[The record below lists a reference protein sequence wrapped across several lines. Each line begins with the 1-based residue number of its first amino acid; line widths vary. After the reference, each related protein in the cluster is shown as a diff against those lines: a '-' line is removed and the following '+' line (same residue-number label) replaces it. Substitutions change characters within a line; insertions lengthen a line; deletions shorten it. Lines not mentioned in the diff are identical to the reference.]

1 MPGHAAWRNNVR
13 VGSVPEL
20 NPEQRAA
27 VEHGE
32 GPLLIIAGPG
42 SGKTRVIT
50 ERIVYLLDGP
60 GARALPENILALTY
74 TEKAAG
80 EMQWRVRNALPDL
93 DARLDIST
101 FHAFCYKV
109 LAEHSFDQQLLDN
122 IDLWIF
128 LRRRLRALALERYR
142 KLAEP
147 GAFLHDLNEF
157 FSRCQ
162 DELVEPD
169 HFAAY
174 VAALRSRL
182 GEPGKAD
189 RLDLDEVEKQ
199 EELARVFRRSRE
211 LLEEAGC
218 TSFGSLISETLRLWD
233 REPAVLAGLR
243 ERLRYVLVDEF
254 QDSNYAQMELLKR
267 LLAPPFNLTAVGDDD
282 QAIYRFRGASHGTF
296 QMFDRAFPG
305 HRTVYLNRNYRSSR
319 RILRASQ
326 AVIEKN
332 TGRYDSKP
340 PLRTENPDG
349 ARVYLVESAD
359 DRGEAAWVANEV
371 QRLARGGQRL
381 GDLAVLYRGHLHR
394 ERLVAEFRRRG
405 IPFDIRGL
413 SILRTAMARDL
424 VALLHLIQSPQHNV
438 SLTRVLLAPRWNFPE
453 DLLVEACQRASQAR
467 SSLYTAIRA
476 TEQTLIAGDL
486 RRTGWKDLEGL
497 LGRLREMA
505 RMAPVTVLFDRLIEE
520 LGLGP
525 RAQGVQGLDRDCVIA
540 FRKFLEA
547 WEQKNETGRLEPA
560 GSESEDQGTAL
571 DEFME
576 YFQYFLEAGG
586 QIEAPEPPPGSN
598 AVQMMTVHAAKGLEF
613 PVVFVLS
620 VARQRFPST
629 EKRPVIEFPEALR
642 KDPPAPPGIH
652 LQEERRLFYV
662 AMTRARERLYVSTY
676 GKPGRKLPI
685 FVEDLLSDPA
695 VSAQDIERIKAA
707 ATVQTRPDSPGSQAG
722 VAALRADRSGR
733 VPPPKRGCDDKGQG
747 RLFPDEEEA
756 AWLHPDLEAWA
767 RRPAGDGTEPGRL
780 PGLSATAVETYR
792 TCPLRFKFRHLLK
805 LQTAPLAELTF
816 GSVMHESIRHYFK
829 LRQQGAVPFEDVE
842 RFFLHAWKDSGFQD
856 DDHAEQAKRIGL
868 DQLCEFVRLHNA
880 LPLPRQAATEQGFSF
895 EVDGVRVQGR
905 IDLVQTLAAETGAEG
920 VSAPER
926 LPALP
931 AATALSEG
939 SEVELIDFKTGRPK
953 SQKDADTSLQL
964 SVYALAAERALGV
977 RATRLTFYNLT
988 NNRSVSTIR
997 TQGDLDGVVKELRQ
1011 VAGAVREGRYEPSP
1025 GYTCRRC
1032 EYAAICPA
1040 QEEG

>member
-1 MPGHAAWRNNVR
+1 MPVPGAWRNNVP
-13 VGSVPEL
+13 VGSVLEL

-27 VEHGE
+27 VEYGE

-50 ERIVYLLDGP
+50 ERIVYLLRGP
-60 GARALPENILALTY
+60 EAPACPENILALTY

-80 EMQWRVRNALPDL
+80 EMQWRVKKAAPNL
-93 DARLDIST
+93 DSSPVIST
-101 FHAFCYKV
+101 FHAFCYKL
-109 LAEHSFDQQLLDN
+109 LAERTFDQQLLDT

-162 DELVEPD
+162 DERVEPD
-169 HFAAY
+169 DFAAY
-174 VAALRSRL
+174 VAGVRARL
-182 GEPGKAD
+182 AGLGTVEA
-189 RLDLDEVEKQ
+189 LDLEEVERQ
-199 EELARVFRRSRE
+199 EELARVFRRSRQ
-211 LLEEAGC
+211 LLAEAGC
-218 TSFGSLISETLRLWD
+218 TSFGSLISETLRLWE
-233 REPAVLAGLR
+233 REPAVLAKLR
-243 ERLRYVLVDEF
+243 ERFRYVLVDEF

-282 QAIYRFRGASHGTF
+282 QAIYRFRGASHGAF

-326 AVIEKN
+326 AVIAKN
-332 TGRYDSKP
+332 EGRYDSKP
-340 PLRTENPDG
+340 PLETESPDG
-349 ARVYLVESAD
+349 QRVCLVESPD
-359 DRGEAAWVANEV
+359 DRSEAVWVAEEV
-371 QRLARGGQRL
+371 QRLATRGQRL

-394 ERLVAEFRRRG
+394 ERLVAEFRRRD

-424 VALLHLIQSPQHNV
+424 VAFLHLIQSPQHNV

-453 DLLVEACQRASQAR
+453 NLLLEACRRASQER
-467 SSLYTAIRA
+467 SSMYTAIRA
-476 TEQTLIAGDL
+476 TEQTLFAADL
-486 RRTGWKDLEGL
+486 RRTGWKELEGL

-505 RMAPVTVLFDRLIEE
+505 RIIPVTALFDRLIEG
-520 LGLGP
+520 LGLGTSAP
-525 RAQGVQGLDRDCVIA
+525 GAQGRDRDCVSG

-547 WEQKNETGRLEPA
+547 WEQKNETGRLTPQ
-560 GSESEDQGTAL
+560 SESVRGTAL

-586 QIEAPEPPPGSN
+586 QIDAPEPPPGSN

-620 VARQRFPST
+620 VARQRFPSA
-629 EKRPVIEFPEALR
+629 ERKPVIEFPEALR
-642 KDPPAPPGIH
+642 KGPPAPPGIH

-676 GKPGRKLPI
+676 GKPGHKHPV
-685 FVEDLLSDPA
+685 FVQDLMSDPVVEA
-695 VSAQDIERIKAA
+695 RDIERIKAA
-707 ATVQTRPDSPGSQAG
+707 AVDELSAPGWRGDRPG
-722 VAALRADRSGR
+722 AAVPRNGRSGQ
-733 VPPPKRGCDDKGQG
+733 VPPPKRARDDNGQG
-747 RLFPDEEEA
+747 RLFPDTEDA
-756 AWLHPDLEAWA
+756 ITWLHPDLEAWA
-767 RRPAGDGTEPGRL
+767 RRPASGAMEPGRL
-780 PGLSATAVETYR
+780 PALSATAVETYR

-805 LQTAPLAELTF
+805 LQTAPPAELTF
-816 GSVMHESIRHYFK
+816 GAVMHESIRHYFK
-829 LRQQGAVPFEDVE
+829 LREEGPARFDDLE
-842 RFFLHAWKDSGFQD
+842 RFFLRSWKDAGFQD
-856 DDHAEQAKRIGL
+856 DDHAEQAKRAGL
-868 DQLCEFVRLHNA
+868 DQLCEFVSLHNA
-880 LPLPRQAATEQGFSF
+880 LPIPRQAASEQAFSF
-895 EVDGVRVQGR
+895 EIDGVKVQGR
-905 IDLVQTLAAETGAEG
+905 IDLIQTVASEAEVRAAPDR
-920 VSAPER
+920 S
-926 LPALP
+926 PAA
-931 AATALSEG
+931 AATALAEG

-964 SVYALAAERALGV
+964 SVYALAAERALRV
-977 RATRLTFYNLT
+977 RAARLTFYNLT
-988 NNRSVSTIR
+988 NNQSVSTIR
-997 TQGDLDGVVKELRQ
+997 TQGDLDSVAKEIRQ
-1011 VAGAVREGRYEPSP
+1011 VAGAVREGHFEPSP
-1025 GYTCRRC
+1025 GYACRRC